1 MLTDYYKGEAQ
12 FKGNCQIGTENFIQ
26 SEVSSSDG
34 AKFKPETNVQVMDT
48 ISNANYSKFGQLQAE
63 DICIQLNS
71 AFWNKVE
78 FNNKMLHSSQTE
90 NCPFTL
96 GPTICI
102 ENVNKICIDD
112 ICESSRSHIVQ
123 MHNYLVSS
131 VANPHWFVKYVKSCN
146 AEEFDQ
152 RKANYGNMYT
162 EVQLLSKVN
171 KYQSKTSQNHKN
183 THKCVNYSLQC
194 TVV

>member
-1 MLTDYYKGEAQ
+1 
-12 FKGNCQIGTENFIQ
+12 
-26 SEVSSSDG
+26 
-34 AKFKPETNVQVMDT
+34 MDT

-63 DICIQLNS
+63 VTCIPLNS
-71 AFWNKVE
+71 AFWNKDE
-78 FNNKMLHSSQTE
+78 FNNKMLHSSRTE

-123 MHNYLVSS
+123 VHNYLVSS

-146 AEEFDQ
+146 AEKCDH
-152 RKANYGNMYT
+152 RKINYGNMCR
-162 EVQLLSKVN
+162 EVQLYSIVT

-183 THKCVNYSLQC
+183 THKCKLLTLQC